1 MIPAP
6 LVQTWWVEP
15 ELLLAGRYP
24 GNPDEVEMRA
34 NMQCLLDAGV
44 RCFINLQQPGEM
56 SSLGYFKPYEHAAK
70 QCACPMDVHLDFHR
84 FPIPDMGRTDTTTMT
99 AILKVIQQSIQAK
112 RCVYVHCWGGHGRT
126 GMVVGCWLR
135 EQGMAPEE
143 ALKRIQELRRND
155 PILREWESPQTWE
168 QVEMITNWQP
178 AKGRT
183 V

>member
-1 MIPAP
+1 
-6 LVQTWWVEP
+6 
-15 ELLLAGRYP
+15 
-24 GNPDEVEMRA
+24 
-34 NMQCLLDAGV
+34 
-44 RCFINLQQPGEM
+44 
-56 SSLGYFKPYEHAAK
+56 
-70 QCACPMDVHLDFHR
+70 
-84 FPIPDMGRTDTTTMT
+84 MGRTDTTTMT